1 MKILFLIL
9 ASLTAW
15 NVVAKDDPKYPVSS
29 ISAELKEDANIVV
42 REDVMRFRINSKSS
56 ANLYVHQVFTIF
68 NEKGNKHAEQ
78 IIFYDKLTKIIDIN
92 GNAYDANG
100 KLLKKLKKSDIYD
113 QAAYDGFTLLSDDR
127 LKRIDLSQAIYPYT
141 VEYEYEIEFKFL
153 YYIPSSWWGG
163 EHISHE
169 NASYQLI
176 YPKDLKPRYQLVNS
190 EVAPLKE
197 SLPDNF
203 ESLTWKFKNLKPT
216 KLETMGPP
224 MEEIVPHI
232 LVAPGAFEF
241 SGYAGNMESWTSYGQ
256 WQQSLNKDRNQL
268 PESTR
273 QKIKDLTKG
282 LSSTEEKVKAIYE
295 YMQGKTRYVGIQLG
309 IGGWQPFPA
318 STVDETGYGDCK
330 ALSNYTIALLKEAG
344 INGYYTII
352 KAGAGESAVKA
363 DFPSNQ
369 FNHVIV
375 SVPNGRDT
383 LWLEC
388 TSQTNPFGYQGS
400 FTEDR
405 WALMV
410 TEKGGELVRTTNY
423 KPEQNLQSR
432 TAVVTLDASGKADA
446 KIKTTY
452 QGIQYENGG
461 LNRKISN
468 ADDQKK
474 WIENN
479 TDISNFTLN
488 SYSMKEVRKKIP
500 SAIVTLDLTMS
511 RYATVSGKRLFVT
524 PNLMNRTTQI
534 PEKIAERKTDVVRKL
549 NWMDLDTI
557 QFNVPE
563 NLYPEFLPQPVK
575 ITSKFGEYESSFKFD
590 AGKVTYTRRMKVWK
604 GRFPKETYNELVD
617 FYKNVGKADNIKL
630 VFLNKT

>member
-1 MKILFLIL
+1 
-9 ASLTAW
+9 
-15 NVVAKDDPKYPVSS
+15 
-29 ISAELKEDANIVV
+29 
-42 REDVMRFRINSKSS
+42 
-56 ANLYVHQVFTIF
+56 
-68 NEKGNKHAEQ
+68 
-78 IIFYDKLTKIIDIN
+78 
-92 GNAYDANG
+92 
-100 KLLKKLKKSDIYD
+100 
-113 QAAYDGFTLLSDDR
+113 
-127 LKRIDLSQAIYPYT
+127 
-141 VEYEYEIEFKFL
+141 
-153 YYIPSSWWGG
+153 
-163 EHISHE
+163 
-169 NASYQLI
+169 
-176 YPKDLKPRYQLVNS
+176 
-190 EVAPLKE
+190 
-197 SLPDNF
+197 
-203 ESLTWKFKNLKPT
+203 
-216 KLETMGPP
+216 
-224 MEEIVPHI
+224 
-232 LVAPGAFEF
+232 
-241 SGYAGNMESWTSYGQ
+241 
-256 WQQSLNKDRNQL
+256 
-268 PESTR
+268 
-273 QKIKDLTKG
+273 
-282 LSSTEEKVKAIYE
+282 
-295 YMQGKTRYVGIQLG
+295 
-309 IGGWQPFPA
+309 
-318 STVDETGYGDCK
+318 
-330 ALSNYTIALLKEAG
+330 
-344 INGYYTII
+344 
-352 KAGAGESAVKA
+352 
-363 DFPSNQ
+363 
-369 FNHVIV
+369 
-375 SVPNGRDT
+375 
-383 LWLEC
+383 
-388 TSQTNPFGYQGS
+388 
-400 FTEDR
+400 
-405 WALMV
+405 MV

-557 QFNVPE
+557 HFNVPE

-575 ITSKFGEYESSFKFD
+575 IASKFGEYESSFKFD

-617 FYKNVGKADNIKL
+617 FYKNISKADNIKL